1 MNEEYGCCCT
11 PRRRRRGIQMNPCLL
26 LQDATVD
33 ILSWSGV
40 LLGKAWAAADAAG
53 LLIPIQSWSDPA
65 TTLWV
70 LPGSTDCDTN
80 ALVAIQSWVDPATT
94 IYLKV

>member
-11 PRRRRRGIQMNPCLL
+11 QRRRRRGIQMNPCLL

-40 LLGKAWAAADAAG
+40 LIGKAWAAADAAG
-53 LLIPIQSWSDPA
+53 LLIPIQSWVDPA
-65 TTLWV
+65 TTVWV
-70 LPGSTDCDTN
+70 LPGDTACSN
-80 ALVAIQSWVDPATT
+80 NPLIPIQAWVDPATT
-94 IYLKV
+94 INLRA